1 MRVRWHGHACFE
13 FGNSEHTVVIDPH
26 DGKSLGIKPPAATA
40 DVVLMT
46 HSHYD
51 HKAAWVIG
59 GNHKDF
65 LSVNGPFEFGNLS
78 FRGFSTFHDEKS
90 GRERG
95 LNTMYSFVMDNISV
109 CHCGDLGCIPEP
121 EIISQ
126 IKGTDILFIPVG
138 EVYTMSMQNVRRFI
152 ELINPNIIV
161 PMHYRVGGLTL
172 PIGTIDAFL
181 EMIPEKY
188 VDYVGNEIDITRE
201 DLTEMKECWIFE
213 R

>member
-1 MRVRWHGHACFE
+1 
-13 FGNSEHTVVIDPH
+13 
-26 DGKSLGIKPPAATA
+26 
-40 DVVLMT
+40 
-46 HSHYD
+46 
-51 HKAAWVIG
+51 
-59 GNHKDF
+59 
-65 LSVNGPFEFGNLS
+65 
-78 FRGFSTFHDEKS
+78 
-90 GRERG
+90 
-95 LNTMYSFVMDNISV
+95 
-109 CHCGDLGCIPEP
+109 
-121 EIISQ
+121 
-126 IKGTDILFIPVG
+126 
-138 EVYTMSMQNVRRFI
+138 MSMQNVRRFI

>member
-65 LSVNGPFEFGNLS
+65 LSVNGPFEFENLS

-121 EIISQ
+121 EIISRPLPAAS
-126 IKGTDILFIPVG
+126 G
-138 EVYTMSMQNVRRFI
+138 RRAARG
-152 ELINPNIIV
+152 NC
-161 PMHYRVGGLTL
+161 R
-172 PIGTIDAFL
+172 
-181 EMIPEKY
+181 
-188 VDYVGNEIDITRE
+188 DYLLCD
-201 DLTEMKECWIFE
+201 FE
-213 R
+213 RMRYNSGT